1 MPRSLSIK
9 FRQADSGNADSMSTA
24 WSVARAPEP
33 HARFLA
39 RASERL
45 QEDERLIGL
54 AIGGSY
60 LTSSMDEF
68 SDLDLVIAVE
78 PAVVDAVLAE
88 RRVIAERLGPLLA
101 AFTGEHVG
109 EPRLLICL
117 YDSALLHVDLK
128 FVSLS
133 DAAIRIEDPAIV
145 WERERRFSRALRA
158 AAPRPP
164 RPDLQ
169 WLEDRFWV
177 WIHYVAVKIGRGEL
191 FEAINFLAFLRTQV
205 LGPLALLHGGA
216 QPTGVRKLEALA
228 PDFVDDLQRT
238 IATYSTQSCLAAL
251 RAAAVLYRRLRDAL
265 ACHALRRNPGAE
277 AAVLAYL
284 TEMDARHDRT

>member
-1 MPRSLSIK
+1 
-9 FRQADSGNADSMSTA
+9 MSTE

-60 LTSSMDEF
+60 LTSSTDEF

-78 PAVVDAVLAE
+78 PAVAEAVLAE

-117 YDSALLHVDLK
+117 YGPPLLHVDLK

-145 WERERRFSRALRA
+145 WERERRFSQALRA
-158 AAPRPP
+158 AAPSPP

-169 WLEDRFWV
+169 WLEDQLPRLPPHAGARPSGAAPW
-177 WIHYVAVKIGRGEL
+177 WRATDGRAQAGG
-191 FEAINFLAFLRTQV
+191 ARAGLRRRSAAYDRDPQHA
-205 LGPLALLHGGA
+205 LLPGGASCFGGPLPPLARCPRWPRVAA
-216 QPTGVRKLEALA
+216 QSSSGSRGTGVPHR
-228 PDFVDDLQRT
+228 DG
-238 IATYSTQSCLAAL
+238 SAAHPNVIL
-251 RAAAVLYRRLRDAL
+251 SRLPPVFAGTRADCSGSRGSA
-265 ACHALRRNPGAE
+265 
-277 AAVLAYL
+277 
-284 TEMDARHDRT
+284 